1 MQEKRLHPF
10 GHVEGRE
17 ENYIEKRIER
27 MTVEDNKER
36 GRTKMETLSDKGP
49 EVHNRTAWLKDWL

>member
-10 GHVEGRE
+10 GHVQGRE

-49 EVHNRTAWLKDWL
+49 EVHNRTA

>member
-1 MQEKRLHPF
+1 MSFSFLYNSPPS
-10 GHVEGRE
+10 GRE
-17 ENYIEKRIER
+17 ENYTEKRKER

-49 EVHNRTAWLKDWL
+49 ES